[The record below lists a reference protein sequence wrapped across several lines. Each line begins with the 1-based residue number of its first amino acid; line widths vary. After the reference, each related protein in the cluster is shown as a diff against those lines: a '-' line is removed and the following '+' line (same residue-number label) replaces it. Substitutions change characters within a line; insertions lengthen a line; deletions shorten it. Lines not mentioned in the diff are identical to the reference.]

1 MLQHCTAQEP
11 LVRVWLLPNA
21 RGRYVRVRAG
31 GHDDAPGCLELG
43 DGQGEVKGRVVVGLR
58 CVWVAMLGDDDTA
71 VDRDAHKKRA

>member
-1 MLQHCTAQEP
+1 M
-11 LVRVWLLPNA
+11 
-21 RGRYVRVRAG
+21 RVRAG